1 MVEVNTCEQDPPT
14 RLRGWQRVVFPSLFL
29 ITLGQTVAGVSTHSD
44 GVAAFAGY
52 LVVVAFCV
60 AYLFCLLRIGHH
72 DRRPFWIGYGV
83 LCALFVI
90 ELGLAHQDAVAMLTF
105 VGTLAIAV
113 LWWRAVPIVIAL
125 VLLAVYLPAMVASW
139 HSGIDADA
147 GWTLAIV
154 LAAMFA
160 FFNLMRANVEL
171 TDARAEIAVL
181 AAEGERQRIARD
193 LHDLLGHSLTTITV
207 KAGLARRLFENGEA
221 ERAAVE
227 ITEVENLSR
236 QSLVDVRAA
245 VSGYR
250 ETTLTGELATA
261 RELLRTLE
269 VAVHF
274 PTSID
279 VVDPR
284 YHELFGW
291 VVREGVTNSVRHAH
305 ASTCS
310 ITLGR
315 DWIEISD
322 DGVGG
327 ALVSGNGLRG
337 LRERVEAAGGTLTG
351 GGSARGWT
359 VRATMVVGVDQPPP
373 STPQSEMTFDV
384 ARHA

>member
-1 MVEVNTCEQDPPT
+1 MVEMNDCDQGTPT
-14 RLRGWQRVVFPSLFL
+14 RSRRWQRVVFPSLFL
-29 ITLGQTVAGVSTHSD
+29 ITLGQTVAGVSAHSD
-44 GVAAFAGY
+44 GVVAFGGY
-52 LVVVAFCV
+52 MVVVAFCV
-60 AYLFCLLRIGHH
+60 AYLFCLLWIGHH
-72 DRRPFWIGYGV
+72 DRRPFWIGYGL
-83 LCALFVI
+83 LCILFVI
-90 ELGLAHQDAVAMLTF
+90 ELDFAHQDAMVMLTF

-125 VLLAVYLPAMVASW
+125 VLLAVYLPAMVSSW

-160 FFNLMRANVEL
+160 FFNLMRANAEL
-171 TDARAEIAVL
+171 TDARSEIAVL
-181 AAEGERQRIARD
+181 AAESERQRIARD

-207 KAGLARRLFENGEA
+207 KAGLARRLFENGEP

-227 ITEVENLSR
+227 ITDVENLSR
-236 QSLVDVRAA
+236 ESLVDVRAA

-261 RELLRTLE
+261 RELLRTLD
-269 VAVHF
+269 VAAHF

-327 ALVSGNGLRG
+327 ALASGNGLRG
-337 LRERVEAAGGTLTG
+337 LRERVEAAGGTLTAA
-351 GGSARGWT
+351 SRARGWA
-359 VRATMVVGVDQPPP
+359 VRASMVVVEQPP
-373 STPQSEMTFDV
+373 STAPPSEATFNV
-384 ARHA
+384 ARLA